1 MSTTID
7 EKVVEM
13 RFDNRDFEKNVK
25 TSMNTLNGLKKSLDF
40 DESTKSFSKLERA
53 SKKARFDVLSS
64 AVTEVKNRFSALGV
78 IGVTALANITNSAVN
93 AGKQIVKSLTIAPI
107 KQGFDEY
114 ELKMGSIQTIMA
126 STGESLE
133 TVNKYLE
140 ELNLYADKT
149 IYSFS
154 DMTSNIGKF
163 TNAGVSLD
171 MAVSAI
177 KGVSNAAALAG
188 ANSAQASHAMYNF
201 AQALST
207 GYIQLIDWKSIANAS
222 MDTLDFKNNLIETA
236 LALGTVVKK
245 GDEYVSTT
253 KNIRGKVSDT
263 FTATKRF
270 NESLSAQW
278 MTTEVLTQT
287 LANYSTDIRDM
298 STAEQKA
305 YREKLK
311 SIGYTEEQIEKVIL
325 LGQKA
330 TDAAQDVKTFTQLMD
345 TLKEAVGSGWSITF
359 EKLFGDLNE
368 AKQLWTAVS
377 KEIGGIIDTSSD
389 ARNALI
395 SDWKKLGGRDD
406 LLKGVANIWTNIRNV
421 VTSAKAGFRDIFP
434 KATGESLYRITKA
447 FRTFTENI
455 MLNKDELDKI
465 RRAFKG
471 FTAILDIGK
480 SFISAVWNEMKHL
493 YSYVRLLGGG
503 LLDGAANLGDFLVK
517 VRDWVIENQIFEKGI
532 KKVVEGVKY
541 LAGAFDSLIQKLT
554 GYGVVD
560 LIKKFGENLRY
571 FYDEMKLIIQM
582 LFGNN
587 TPDQLSELI
596 KRFREL
602 TGMNFKDSKL
612 FNFFLTTKRV
622 FVGFKNLISDLIHG
636 ESFSDAVKTFFG
648 SAFGTDAGG
657 KIFKFFND
665 IGETCQKAW
674 TKVSDA
680 FSKFKAGF
688 EDFSGVMKTKWAE
701 ISESWEKAKISIKE
715 SWEKIKQTISE
726 VTGKDL
732 NGMTKFAQVISVL
745 LYPIQLFFTGLG
757 YVFKGLAI
765 IFGDFGPTI
774 LNFLKKFG
782 GFIINMAK
790 SISESFRNAD
800 FATFIDLLTSG
811 SLALMFGK
819 LAKSML
825 GLNKVK
831 TDGVAGIFSAFS
843 ALGKDEEGNFNI
855 IRFFTDLGKGMK
867 KASGNIRKAVEE
879 ILMPIKDVFVA
890 WQKDLQANVIFK
902 IAAAIGI
909 LSASLILLSGID
921 EEKLMGAVGAITAL
935 FAELIAAFR
944 LISGS
949 MVVKDSLGMGMIEDA
964 KNMAAS
970 FVQFAGLLISIS
982 VAVML
987 LSSALKKIATLE
999 PKQLAIGIGG
1009 ITAIFAEI
1017 LGFLKILT
1025 LKPEM
1030 MTAGVEGL
1038 IRLSIG
1044 MYILTLSVKKLA
1056 KLDPVSMLQGL
1067 GGLGLMMAAIVAF
1080 VKLLQSMPKTVWMEK
1095 GGADYYSLVNM
1106 ASGFL
1111 ILSVAIRI
1119 MVMSV
1124 KSLGKMDPKK
1134 FEQGLYGFI
1143 GILSVIALST
1153 KYMGEL
1159 KGGNFA
1165 AISASMILF
1174 ADAMILIAA
1183 AMKIL
1188 GTMDIEHV
1196 SVATVGFFG
1205 ALGLIL
1211 VAIKAMKGEALT
1223 ILQIAGSMLAF
1234 ATSFAI
1240 LASSLLIL
1248 GSMEPGKLLKSVAA
1262 MAFIFG
1268 ALTLLSAFTE
1278 GRNALQVSGA
1288 FLAFSA
1294 ALVVLTPALAAL
1306 SLIDTVQ
1313 LAGVVIALASLMT
1326 IFGVLA
1332 TTFRNVMLP
1341 MLALAGSI
1349 ALLGIGVMAL
1359 GAGFL
1364 GLAAGLTALGGSLP
1378 VFVEFLRIFTTSLIE
1393 FIPNVIIAF
1402 FKSLLVSILNF
1413 GKVILLAVIDTLN
1426 AVLPPFIEFLFN
1438 FLDKLL
1444 EAVKQHLPNIV
1455 SNIIDIILDLI
1466 DLLGKYSLKI
1476 VERLLNFV
1484 LDLVDSLGKA
1494 FRRISGRIIPVI
1506 AGFIKNIL
1514 VGALNMVAPWL
1525 VKLLGIE
1532 VEEIAEDVVDVMDVL
1547 SDEEKELKESIEE
1560 AKKAY
1565 DEMEKSRQAHISE
1578 TQSEWK
1584 YIKDLKDEYNGL
1596 VTEEGKI
1603 KTGFEQR
1610 AETIKGLLADAMHIG
1625 VDQIESMIGANGR
1638 LGDSFDNVIKKMQAQ
1653 AYLEATKDAYQES
1666 IKNKETDFNSYVS
1679 AKQNVLTT
1687 ESSIQGIE
1695 AGKRRA
1701 EEQLKYLREIEQT
1714 RMLTEDEIESA
1725 IQAQTMLDE
1734 ADTNLKT
1741 AHDKLDEFNTELK
1754 KAEET
1759 YYGHLSIMQQW
1770 EKLQSAYL
1778 SGDTESMSEA
1788 VDNVI
1793 GNLKTNGTAT
1803 TAMLEAQVNDWKE
1816 KRDRLRELASQG
1828 FDISEEQ
1835 INLAESMYSKAMGE
1849 LVKNQQGYNE
1859 TWQSTARYAASS
1871 AAKGTKEAAGELED
1885 AAEFDVNAMLEKYNV
1900 LPEGMHG
1907 INLETID
1914 VTKIDMEEL
1923 EKICQTGGSE
1933 NALSYLNGFSKEVEN
1948 GTGKVEKATETTIE
1962 KAANK
1967 VSGKVWVNGRWIAN
1981 QYLAGFL
1988 KGLQESQAEVD
1999 EYALSS
2005 ATHFMEIY
2013 SKDVFDEHSPS
2024 HAMEKIGRFFIQ
2036 GLVVGMRSMQGFA
2049 DSTSED
2055 IATGTIDTMSE
2066 TLMRVSDIFGS
2077 DLDVDPT
2084 IRPVI
2089 DLSNVTEGVNAING
2103 AFGSSRTMS
2112 ITGRINRDTDKA
2124 LSQRIQNGVSVN
2136 NSDVVG
2142 ELGKL
2147 RGDINALND
2156 NVGRMQVVM
2165 DTGALVGQIAR
2176 PIDKTFGRQAMY
2188 KGRGI

>member
-53 SKKARFDVLSS
+53 SKKAKFDVLSS
-64 AVTEVKNRFSALGV
+64 AVNEVKNRFSALGV

-298 STAEQKA
+298 SVAEQKA

-311 SIGYTEEQIEKVIL
+311 SVGYTEEQIEKVIL

-377 KEIGGIIDTSSD
+377 KEIGGIIDASSD

-395 SDWKKLGGRDD
+395 SDWKKLGGRED
-406 LLKGVANIWTNIRNV
+406 LLKGVANVWTNIRNV

-554 GYGVVD
+554 GYGVID
-560 LIKKFGENLRY
+560 LIKKFGENIRY
-571 FYDEMKLIIQM
+571 FYDEMKLIIQL

-612 FNFFLTTKRV
+612 FNFFLTTKRI

-648 SAFGTDAGG
+648 SAFGTDTGG

-701 ISESWEKAKISIKE
+701 ISESWEKAKISIRK

-732 NGMTKFAQVISVL
+732 DGMSKFAQVLSVL

-757 YVFKGLAI
+757 YAFKGLAI
-765 IFGDFGPTI
+765 IFGDFGPTV

-782 GFIINMAK
+782 GFIINLAK

-843 ALGKDEEGNFNI
+843 ALGKDEEGNFSI
-855 IRFFTDLGKGMK
+855 IKFFTDLGKGMK

-921 EEKLMGAVGAITAL
+921 EEKLMGAVGAVTAL

-999 PKQLAIGIGG
+999 PKQLAVGIGG

-1017 LGFLKILT
+1017 LIFLKVISKNEKMAT
-1025 LKPEM
+1025 V
-1030 MTAGVEGL
+1030 GIEGL
-1038 IRLSIG
+1038 VRMSIA
-1044 MYILTLSVKKLA
+1044 MYILAMSVKKLA
-1056 KLDPVSMLQGL
+1056 KLDPKSMLQGI
-1067 GGLGLMMAAIVAF
+1067 GGLGLMMAALVAF
-1080 VKLLQSMPKTVWMEK
+1080 VKIVNSMPKTVWMEK

-1106 ASGFL
+1106 ANGFL
-1111 ILSVAIRI
+1111 ILSVALRI

-1124 KSLGKMDPKK
+1124 KSLGKMEAKS
-1134 FEQGLYGFI
+1134 FEQGLLGFVSLFAMVALVSRTMS
-1143 GILSVIALST
+1143 GI
-1153 KYMGEL
+1153 

-1165 AISASMILF
+1165 AVSASLIMF
-1174 ADAMILIAA
+1174 ADSMILIAA
-1183 AMKIL
+1183 AMKIM
-1188 GTMDIEHV
+1188 GTMDIEHIAAA
-1196 SVATVGFFG
+1196 SVGFFG
-1205 ALGLIL
+1205 AFGLIIIAL
-1211 VAIKAMKGEALT
+1211 NSMKGEALT
-1223 ILQIAGSMLAF
+1223 ILGLAGSIFVFAEAFVVLAS
-1234 ATSFAI
+1234 AMKI
-1240 LASSLLIL
+1240 LASIKATSMLKTLVAIGVIFGSMSMLSQFTEGKNALAASGAMLLFANALLIL
-1248 GSMEPGKLLKSVAA
+1248 A
-1262 MAFIFG
+1262 
-1268 ALTLLSAFTE
+1268 
-1278 GRNALQVSGA
+1278 
-1288 FLAFSA
+1288 
-1294 ALVVLTPALAAL
+1294 PALLA
-1306 SLIDTVQ
+1306 IGQ
-1313 LAGVVIALASLMT
+1313 LDPYQMLGVIAVIGSILIM
-1326 IFGVLA
+1326 FG
-1332 TTFRNVMLP
+1332 TTAVAFQKVILP
-1341 MLALAGSI
+1341 MLAISGAI
-1349 ALLGIGVMAL
+1349 ALFGVGILAL
-1359 GAGFL
+1359 GAGFVA
-1364 GLAAGLTALGGSLP
+1364 LAAGLTALGGSLP
-1378 VFVEFLRIFTTSLIE
+1378 VLVEFLRILATSLLE

-1402 FKSLLVSILNF
+1402 FKSLATSILNF
-1413 GKVILLAVIDTLN
+1413 GKVILVTLIETLN
-1426 AVLPPFIEFLFN
+1426 AILPPLVELIFN

-1444 EAVKQHLPNIV
+1444 ESLKNHLPNIV
-1455 SNIIDIILDLI
+1455 DNIIDLVLQLVDR
-1466 DLLGKYSLKI
+1466 LGRNSLKI
-1476 VERLLNFV
+1476 VEKLLNFV
-1484 LDLVDSLGKA
+1484 LDLIDSLGKA
-1494 FRRISGRIIPVI
+1494 FRKVSGRIIPVI

-1514 VGALNMVAPWL
+1514 VGALNLVAPWL

-1532 VEEIAEDVVDVMDVL
+1532 VENIAEEVTDVMDIL
-1547 SDEEKELKESIEE
+1547 SDEEKELKKSIED

-1565 DEMEKSRQAHISE
+1565 DDMDKARQAHISE

-1603 KTGFEQR
+1603 KTGFETR

-1625 VDQIESMIGANGR
+1625 VDQIETMIGANGR
-1638 LGDSFDNVIKKMQAQ
+1638 LGDSFDNVIKKMQAE
-1653 AYLEATKDAYQES
+1653 AYLEATKSDYQEA
-1666 IKNKETDFNSYVS
+1666 IKSKEDDFNNYIN
-1679 AKQNVLTT
+1679 AQKNRNDTLA
-1687 ESSIQGIE
+1687 SIQGIE
-1695 AGKRRA
+1695 AGRRRA
-1701 EEQLKYLREIEQT
+1701 QEQLEYLREIEQT
-1714 RMLTEDEIESA
+1714 RMLSEDEAESA
-1725 IQAQTMLDE
+1725 IAAQKMLDDAQTYLHN
-1734 ADTNLKT
+1734 AYL
-1741 AHDKLDEFNTELK
+1741 KLDEFNVELSD
-1754 KAEET
+1754 AEKV
-1759 YYGHLSIMQQW
+1759 YYGRLAIMQQW
-1770 EKLQSAYL
+1770 ESLQAAYI
-1778 SGDTESMSEA
+1778 SGDVKAMEDA
-1788 VDNVI
+1788 VENTI
-1793 GNLKTNGTAT
+1793 NGLLVHGVAT
-1803 TAMLEAQVNDWKE
+1803 TEMLQAQADSWKE
-1816 KRDRLRELASQG
+1816 KRDAIKQLISEGYNIPQEQLDNAEAMYRKSMAELYQSKQGYEASWRQTTTDSVKSAAEGIEEGSSELTGAVDNSMDSVRVSIGTGLDQISDETLASIGMSRDEWNKLMGLAGTESGEALTDNMGNSIESGSGDVANSAKNMFSDVTDKVAG
-1828 FDISEEQ
+1828 FARSSGSNAGDNYVEGAIEAIQSK
-1835 INLAESMYSKAMGE
+1835 NSTLDKTALDSAES
-1849 LVKNQQGYNE
+1849 V
-1859 TWQSTARYAASS
+1859 
-1871 AAKGTKEAAGELED
+1871 
-1885 AAEFDVNAMLEKYNV
+1885 
-1900 LPEGMHG
+1900 
-1907 INLETID
+1907 
-1914 VTKIDMEEL
+1914 
-1923 EKICQTGGSE
+1923 
-1933 NALSYLNGFSKEVEN
+1933 
-1948 GTGKVEKATETTIE
+1948 
-1962 KAANK
+1962 
-1967 VSGKVWVNGRWIAN
+1967 
-1981 QYLAGFL
+1981 
-1988 KGLQESQAEVD
+1988 VD
-1999 EYALSS
+1999 TYTDSW
-2005 ATHFMEIY
+2005 
-2013 SKDVFDEHSPS
+2013 DEHSPS
-2024 HAMEKIGRFFIQ
+2024 RRMFKMGVYFVQ
-2036 GLVVGMRSMQGFA
+2036 GLINGMRSLNESLF
-2049 DSTSED
+2049 STSD
-2055 IATGTIDTMSE
+2055 DLAVTTVDTISD
-2066 TLMRVSDIFGS
+2066 TLMKVSDVFGS

-2089 DLSNVTEGVNAING
+2089 DLSNVTDGVNAING
-2103 AFGSSRTMS
+2103 MFGSTRTLGL
-2112 ITGRINRDTDKA
+2112 TGKINRDTNMA
-2124 LSQRIQNGVSVN
+2124 LSQKIQNGLNVN

>member
-40 DESTKSFSKLERA
+40 DESAKSFSKLERA
-53 SKKARFDVLSS
+53 SKKAKFDVLSS

-253 KNIRGKVSDT
+253 TNIRGKVSDT

-270 NESLSAQW
+270 NESLSSQW
-278 MTTEVLTQT
+278 MTTQVLTQT

-298 STAEQKA
+298 SEAEQKA

-311 SIGYTEEQIEKVIL
+311 AVGYTEEQIEKVIL

-368 AKQLWTAVS
+368 AKQLWTAIS

-395 SDWKKLGGRDD
+395 SDWKELGGRDD

-447 FRTFTENI
+447 FRSFTENI

-480 SFISAVWNEMKHL
+480 SFVSAVWNEMKHL
-493 YSYVRLLGGG
+493 YSYVKLLGGG

-517 VRDWVIENQIFEKGI
+517 VRDWIIENQIFEKGI
-532 KKVVEGVKY
+532 KKVVEVVKY

-560 LIKKFGENLRY
+560 LIKKFGENIRY
-571 FYDEMKLIIQM
+571 FYDEMKLIIQL

-587 TPDQLSELI
+587 TPAQLSELI
-596 KRFREL
+596 QKFREL

-612 FNFFLTTKRV
+612 FNFFLTTKRI

-648 SAFGTDAGG
+648 SAFGTDTGG

-701 ISESWEKAKISIKE
+701 ISESWEKAKTSIKE

-726 VTGKDL
+726 VTGKDFD
-732 NGMTKFAQVISVL
+732 GMTKFAQVISVL

-774 LNFLKKFG
+774 LDFLKKFG
-782 GFIINMAK
+782 NFIMDLAK
-790 SISESFRNAD
+790 NLSDSFRNAD
-800 FATFIDLLTSG
+800 ISKIFELITSG
-811 SLALMFGK
+811 SLAVMVGK

-825 GLNKVK
+825 GLSKVD

-843 ALGKDEEGNFNI
+843 ALGKDEEGNFSI

-890 WQKDLQANVIFK
+890 WQRDLQANVLFK

-909 LSASLILLSGID
+909 LSLSLILLSRVD
-921 EEKLMGAVGAITAL
+921 EGKLTGAVGAITAL
-935 FAELIAAFR
+935 FGELIAAFK
-944 LISGS
+944 LITSS
-949 MVVKDSLGMGMIEDA
+949 MSVKNELGLGVVDEA
-964 KNMAAS
+964 KNLVMGFAKL
-970 FVQFAGLLISIS
+970 AGLLISIS
-982 VAVML
+982 AAILL
-987 LSSALKKIATLE
+987 LSIALKKIATLE
-999 PKQLAIGIGG
+999 PKQLAVGIGG
-1009 ITAIFAEI
+1009 LTALFAEI
-1017 LGFLKILT
+1017 LIFLKVIS
-1025 LKPEM
+1025 KNEKM
-1030 MTAGVEGL
+1030 MSVGIDGL
-1038 IRLSIG
+1038 VRLSVA
-1044 MYILTLSVKKLA
+1044 MYILATAVKKLA
-1056 KLDPVSMLQGL
+1056 KLDPVSMLQGI
-1067 GGLGLMMAAIVAF
+1067 GGLGLMMAALVAF
-1080 VKLLQSMPKTVWMEK
+1080 VKIVNSMPKTVWMQN

-1106 ASGFL
+1106 ANGFL
-1111 ILSVAIRI
+1111 ILSVALRI

-1124 KSLGKMDPKK
+1124 KSLGKMEAKS
-1134 FEQGLYGFI
+1134 FEQGLLGFVSLLAMVALVTRTMS
-1143 GILSVIALST
+1143 GI
-1153 KYMGEL
+1153 

-1165 AISASMILF
+1165 AVSASLIMF
-1174 ADAMILIAA
+1174 ADSMILIAA
-1183 AMKIL
+1183 AMKIM
-1188 GTMDIEHV
+1188 GTMDIEHIAAA
-1196 SVATVGFFG
+1196 SVGFFG
-1205 ALGLIL
+1205 AFGLIIIAL
-1211 VAIKAMKGEALT
+1211 RSMKGEALT
-1223 ILQIAGSMLAF
+1223 ILGLAGSIFVF
-1234 ATSFAI
+1234 ATAFVVLASAMKI
-1240 LASSLLIL
+1240 LASIKATSMIKTLVAIGVIFGSMSMLSQFTEGKNALAASGAMLLFANALLIL
-1248 GSMEPGKLLKSVAA
+1248 A
-1262 MAFIFG
+1262 
-1268 ALTLLSAFTE
+1268 
-1278 GRNALQVSGA
+1278 
-1288 FLAFSA
+1288 
-1294 ALVVLTPALAAL
+1294 PALLA
-1306 SLIDTVQ
+1306 IGQ
-1313 LAGVVIALASLMT
+1313 LDPYKMLGVIAVIGSILIM
-1326 IFGVLA
+1326 FGTTA
-1332 TTFRNVMLP
+1332 TAFQKVVLP
-1341 MLALAGSI
+1341 MLAISGAI
-1349 ALLGIGVMAL
+1349 ALFGVGILAL
-1359 GAGFL
+1359 GAGFVA
-1364 GLAAGLTALGGSLP
+1364 LAAGLTALGGSLP
-1378 VFVEFLRIFTTSLIE
+1378 VLVEFLRVLATALLE

-1402 FKSLLVSILNF
+1402 FKSLATSILNF
-1413 GKVILLAVIDTLN
+1413 GKVILVTLIETLN
-1426 AVLPPFIEFLFN
+1426 AILPPLVELIFN

-1444 EAVKQHLPNIV
+1444 ESLKNHLPNIV
-1455 SNIIDIILDLI
+1455 DNVVDLVLELV
-1466 DLLGKYSLKI
+1466 DRLGRNSLKI
-1476 VERLLNFV
+1476 VEKLLNFV
-1484 LDLVDSLGKA
+1484 LDLIDSLGKA

-1532 VEEIAEDVVDVMDVL
+1532 VENIAEEVTDVMDVL
-1547 SDEEKELKESIEE
+1547 SDEEKALKESIEE

-1565 DEMEKSRQAHISE
+1565 DDMDKSRQAHIGE

-1603 KTGFEQR
+1603 RTGFEQR

-1625 VDQIESMIGANGR
+1625 VDQIENMIGANGR

-1666 IKNKETDFNSYVS
+1666 IKNKESDFNSYVN
-1679 AKQNVLTT
+1679 AKQNVLKT

-1714 RMLTEDEIESA
+1714 RMLTEDEVESA
-1725 IQAQTMLDE
+1725 IQAQNMLDE

-1741 AHDKLDEFNTELK
+1741 AHDKLDEFNSELE
-1754 KAEET
+1754 KAEGT

-1778 SGDTESMSEA
+1778 SGDTKAMSEA

-1859 TWQSTARYAASS
+1859 TWESTTKYAVSS

-1885 AAEFDVNAMLEKYNV
+1885 AAEFDVNAMLEKYNI

-1914 VTKIDMEEL
+1914 VTEIDMKEL
-1923 EKICQTGGSE
+1923 ESICQTGGSE
-1933 NALSYLNGFSKEVEN
+1933 NALAYLNGFTKEVDN
-1948 GTGKVEKATETTIE
+1948 GTDKVEKATETTIE

-2103 AFGSSRTMS
+2103 AFGSSRIMS

-2147 RGDINALND
+2147 RGDVNTLND

-2176 PIDKTFGRQAMY
+2176 PINRTLGRQAMY